1 VQEQQQMLGTL
12 PELDGNQD
20 SEVREGFMEITDEAA
35 AGGDIEIRDDD
46 GAPAEGAQAEEVA
59 ATDSQTAGDT
69 QVEIGQGSAEDYK

>member
-12 PELDGNQD
+12 PEFDENQD
-20 SEVREGFMEITDEAA
+20 GEVGGEFMDVRDEAA

-59 ATDSQTAGDT
+59 ATDSQTAGDA